1 MILGAPI
8 TSSKYPLGSNISLL
22 VPVNDSTITTYT
34 YTVFAFDEGK
44 YLDAEFKLAG
54 TSSVQIPA
62 TNYVNF
68 PNSVQDYLR
77 VPINTYY
84 LLRPDFLNIHLEDS
98 ANPADSLDIVV
109 QAGEFAALAADT
121 ITLYGFLY
129 DTYGEPIKHEPITFT
144 VLNSASYFDNSPVT
158 TLNATTLTDHSGR
171 FEIQLNRR
179 YDYILSISRLNYT
192 KVLKVSEVPDS
203 VTSLEVLIGRGLV
216 CD

>member
-1 MILGAPI
+1 M
-8 TSSKYPLGSNISLL
+8 GSNIVLL
-22 VPVNDSTITTYT
+22 IPVDDATITTYE
-34 YTVFAFDEGK
+34 YTVFAADEGK
-44 YLDAEFKLAG
+44 YLDTEFKLAD
-54 TSSVQIPA
+54 TIPVPIPA
-62 TNYVNF
+62 TDYVTF
-68 PNSVQDYLR
+68 PNNVQDYLK
-77 VPINTYY
+77 VTVSTYY
-84 LLRPDFLNIHLEDS
+84 LLRPDFLSIHIEDS
-98 ANPADSLDIVV
+98 ANPSDSLDVVV

-144 VLNSASYFDNSPVT
+144 VLNSASYFDNAPVT
-158 TLNATTLTDHSGR
+158 MLNATTLTDHSGR

-179 YDYILSISRLNYT
+179 YDYVMSISRLNYT